1 MQIIIHLLIYFL
13 FFYFLHNWTH
23 SCQQSRKE
31 IPFPFLSVSFQ
42 ILSWMMSWQQTQFR
56 PFYLDHEKSI
66 VAPQLRVI
74 FTSGKH
80 AEGSNPFSLC
90 SAVVSDSCRGLRHI
104 KLQFVLSK
112 SEGGTKK
119 KNPNKNLLLSV
130 AWDERGAT
138 AFHIG
143 AQARMKSQTEAQA
156 FPECTERCA
165 SLPLCNGRPRKPTC
179 CPAAVMLTFSK

>member
-1 MQIIIHLLIYFL
+1 MQIIIHLQKKYIYF
-13 FFYFLHNWTH
+13 FFCIIGPTPVNSQGKKF
-23 SCQQSRKE
+23 
-31 IPFPFLSVSFQ
+31 PFPFSLSFQ

-90 SAVVSDSCRGLRHI
+90 SAVVSASCRGLRHI

-112 SEGGTKK
+112 SEGGTRRETRGVRFLSTSHTSA
-119 KNPNKNLLLSV
+119 NEIPNGSPGISKMHP
-130 AWDERGAT
+130 T
-138 AFHIG
+138 
-143 AQARMKSQTEAQA
+143 
-156 FPECTERCA
+156 
-165 SLPLCNGRPRKPTC
+165 LCLF
-179 CPAAVMLTFSK
+179 AVM

>member
-1 MQIIIHLLIYFL
+1 MDQER
-13 FFYFLHNWTH
+13 N
-23 SCQQSRKE
+23 S
-31 IPFPFLSVSFQ
+31 LSLSFQ

-56 PFYLDHEKSI
+56 PFYLDHEKSL

-119 KNPNKNLLLSV
+119 TPNKTKTCCCPWCETRGVRLLSTS
-130 AWDERGAT
+130 AHKRERNPKRKPRHFQNA
-138 AFHIG
+138 
-143 AQARMKSQTEAQA
+143 
-156 FPECTERCA
+156 PNVV
-165 SLPLCNGRPRKPTC
+165 PLCRYVMEGRGSPLVVPLRSC
-179 CPAAVMLTFSK
+179 